1 MSQTISLAVERRA
14 PSGKGGARQL
24 RLHGRV
30 PAVIYGHGRAP
41 EALSIGAKDLE
52 HALTGIAAEATLF
65 ELAIDGAPVKALI
78 REIQRHPVRSQII
91 HIDFYEIHAG
101 EKVTLEVPVHL
112 IGSPDGVRNGGG
124 VLDQLIRELKI
135 RVLPTDIPEHIDV
148 DVTEL
153 RVGQSLHVSDLN
165 IAGAEIMTEETTA
178 VCTVVPPRVEAEEV
192 TAAVTP
198 EEAAEPELIRKPKE
212 EEGEEGEEREE

>member
-1 MSQTISLAVERRA
+1 MSHTIPLAVERREA
-14 PSGKGGARQL
+14 SGKGGARQL

-30 PAVIYGHGRAP
+30 PAVIYGHGRNP
-41 EALSIGAKDLE
+41 QALSIGAKDLE
-52 HALTGIAAEATLF
+52 RALTGIAAEATLF
-65 ELAIDGAPVKALI
+65 ELAIEGAPVKALI

-91 HIDFYEIHAG
+91 HVDFYEIHAG
-101 EKVTLEVPVHL
+101 EKVALEVPVHL

-153 RVGQSLHVSDLN
+153 RVGQSLHVSDLK
-165 IAGAEIMTEETTA
+165 IASAEILTEPTTA
-178 VCTVVPPRVEAEEV
+178 VCTVVAPRIEVEEV
-192 TAAVTP
+192 AAAAVVP

-212 EEGEEGEEREE
+212 EEEEGEEREE